1 MLVPL
6 SVKVSTETR
15 DRLTALAEAQNTN
28 PSALARSLINR
39 YFDGVEDAD
48 SNLLPLIQANF
59 EDVTRALVLIRFLAE
74 GVDKDTTDIL
84 LERTDAYLASRIP
97 SADRQFDGSV

>member
-6 SVKVSTETR
+6 STKVTAECR
-15 DRLTALAEAQNTN
+15 DEFTALAEAQNTN

-39 YFDGVEDAD
+39 YIDGVDNAD
-48 SNLLPLIQANF
+48 TNLLPLVQANF

-97 SADRQFDGSV
+97 SASRQFDGSM